1 MLTSHR
7 RPDAPPPPKPVS
19 TADPL
24 AQTTQEWREA
34 EREKAAARTGRLRL
48 VALALSLPFLAGG
61 VYAFPLVY
69 LWRVLCVRVPVARRW
84 GVAWAVPALACAYL
98 FPQAVLGPT
107 RALLLLPVT
116 VGTELPVL
124 TTVPLPLPGE
134 LGLSA
139 AVPVADPFPP
149 LRGHLTASWR
159 TGLVWAALLAAGWG
173 VGGLLEGARLKPRS
187 AREVVRAAQ
196 RGLKT
201 KPAEIER
208 GLMLR
213 GYIAIL
219 FAKQGTGKTE
229 YLCWLVLKHPEI
241 RFYFLTEQTDATLA
255 PYLLRWGLVGARNL
269 HIVTRDDA
277 DALWRAHGHQTAA
290 TWEHLGPMVLDD
302 AGRRG
307 ADVWV
312 MDTWTA
318 WTGGTQDAKGIQA
331 AMSPIR
337 EAVGRWHYAAFVVGH
352 TNAEG
357 LLLGSK
363 EFERLCD
370 ISVGGEVV
378 EGTEVRRLT
387 WVKDRSPGRYPPGQS
402 LHLIRDLNGPAP
414 RYLEVAPGAVSGGG
428 VGGVIQVQRDSNR
441 SPTALERVLTA
452 LGEGPSTV
460 AELREETG
468 LSQPA
473 VSGALTELEAK
484 GGAIRIGKRGK
495 ADLWRIGGKEDGDGA
510 ADVSVQAG

>member
-1 MLTSHR
+1 VLTSRR
-7 RPDAPPPPKPVS
+7 RPDAPPPPRTTSP
-19 TADPL
+19 TDPL
-24 AQTTQEWREA
+24 SPTSTEWRQQ
-34 EREKAAARTGRLRL
+34 EREKAAARAGRLRW

-61 VYAFPLVY
+61 VWAFPLVY
-69 LWRVLCVRVPVARRW
+69 LWRGLCVRVPVARRW
-84 GVAWAVPALACAYL
+84 GVLWAVPALAAVYL

-107 RALLLLPVT
+107 LELVTLPLSAGPV
-116 VGTELPVL
+116 LPVL
-124 TTVPLPLPGE
+124 ATVPLPLPGE

-149 LRGHLTASWR
+149 LRGRLTASWK

-173 VGGLLEGARLKPRS
+173 VGGLLEGARLRPRS
-187 AREVVRAAQ
+187 AGEVVRAAQ

-208 GLMLR
+208 GLLLR

-229 YLCWLVLKHPEI
+229 YLCWLVLKHPEV

-255 PYLLRWGLVGARNL
+255 PYLLRWGLVGAKNL

-277 DALWRAHGHQTAA
+277 DALWRAHHHQTSA

-331 AMSPIR
+331 AMAPIR

-402 LHLIRDLNGPAP
+402 LHLIRDLNGATP
-414 RYLEVAPGAVSGGG
+414 RYLEVTPAEVSGGG
-428 VGGVIQVQRDSNR
+428 VGGVVQVQRDSNR
-441 SPTALERVLTA
+441 PKTALEKVLGA

-460 AELREETG
+460 ADLRERTG

-473 VSGALTELEAK
+473 VSGALTALEGEGQASR
-484 GGAIRIGKRGK
+484 ADKRGK
-495 ADLWRIGGKEDGDGA
+495 ADVWQLGREGGKGA
-510 ADVSVQAG
+510 DDAGG